1 MQSLLFMNTQ
11 LEVHVLATGSQG
23 NCTVIKYGDTA
34 LLVDAGISCRRI
46 VNGLRDL
53 GVEPASLSGILLTH
67 EHSDHVSGLPQFL
80 KNYAIPF
87 YATKGTWKGIYQKV
101 GQYEH
106 RFIPMPEKEW
116 LLGSLCVEAFSISH
130 DAMEPV
136 GFTMHNGSH
145 KCSFL
150 TDTGVATERMV
161 RTIEGSHLLVLESN
175 YDAHMLK
182 FGPYYPALK
191 ERVAS
196 RYGHLSNEAAAKVVE
211 QAHLPEGAQ
220 VVLAHRS
227 EKNNTTL
234 CIDQTFQQMLSETDV
249 SWGDGITYH
258 HGSPKERVSV
268 IAGEAL

>member
-1 MQSLLFMNTQ
+1 MNIP

-46 VNGLRDL
+46 VHGLRDL
-53 GVEPASLSGILLTH
+53 HIEPSSLVGILLTH
-67 EHSDHVSGLPQFL
+67 EHSDHVSGLSQFL

-87 YATKGTWKGIYQKV
+87 YATKGTWKGLYEKV
-101 GQYEH
+101 SAYEH
-106 RFIPMPEKEW
+106 CYIPMPTKEW
-116 LLGSLCVEAFSISH
+116 LLGSVCVEAFSTSH

-136 GFTMHNGSH
+136 GFTIHNGSH

-150 TDTGVATERMV
+150 TDTGIATERMI
-161 RTIEGSHLLVLESN
+161 RSIEGSHLLVLESN
-175 YDAHMLK
+175 YDVQMLK
-182 FGPYYPALK
+182 FGPYYPVLK

-211 QAHLPEGAQ
+211 EAHLPQGAQ

-234 CIDQTFQQMLSETDV
+234 CIDKTFRHMLADTEV
-249 SWGDGITYH
+249 SWGEGITYY
-258 HGSPKERVSV
+258 HGSPKERVS
-268 IAGEAL
+268 ITIGEA